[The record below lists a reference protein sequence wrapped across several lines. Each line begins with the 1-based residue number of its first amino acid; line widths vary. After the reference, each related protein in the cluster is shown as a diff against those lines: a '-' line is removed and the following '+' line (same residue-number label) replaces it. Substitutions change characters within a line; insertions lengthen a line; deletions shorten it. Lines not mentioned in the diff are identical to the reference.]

1 MEVYSTSM
9 STRHIATS
17 TLWQIASQ
25 VIMAALSIVAAKFVA
40 IGLSKELAGFYNSA
54 FGYLQIF
61 AILADFGLYA
71 VSVREV
77 SKAKEKEKILGT
89 LLVLRFGITLLSLG
103 SAILF
108 AFIVP
113 AWQGTPFPT
122 GIAIAALVPFFT
134 LLAGVLRAVF
144 QIHYKMQFVFIAEV
158 MQRALST
165 IGIGIFIWMGVRLST
180 DARVYEAFLW
190 IGGAGAALL
199 FLISFVYAELLMKI
213 RPHFDPVLLKRM
225 LLLAAPYGG
234 AYLFISLYR
243 QLDVAFI
250 SLLRPDFALQNA
262 HYGFA
267 GRVEDMAFLVP
278 TFLLN
283 SVLPILSKR
292 LSDNE
297 DVRDLLGKTFFIL
310 IVLGMIFLLFSYFW
324 SVPLTLLFATRDYL
338 TTPEL
343 AGTDRALELM
353 SIPMFL
359 NGIVLFCFYV
369 ALAKHA
375 WRSLLVTLA
384 GGVVL
389 TVLLNVLWT
398 PAYGFVGAAWALIV
412 VHVIL
417 AAALVPQT
425 LKISAI
431 TLRWSALGKC
441 AVFSAILGLFLS
453 VTAPLMT
460 TAGTILGGLALV
472 AVMIPFAAF
481 ATGLHRELLG
491 HR

>member
-1 MEVYSTSM
+1 M

-25 VIMAALSIVAAKFVA
+25 VIMAALSIVTAKFVA
-40 IGLSKELAGFYNSA
+40 VGLSKELAGFYNSA
-54 FGYLQIF
+54 YGFLQIF

-77 SKAKEKEKILGT
+77 SKAVEKEKILGT
-89 LLVLRFGITLLSLG
+89 LLVLRSGITVLSLG
-103 SAILF
+103 SAVLF
-108 AFIVP
+108 AFLIP
-113 AWQGTPFPT
+113 AWTSTPFSV
-122 GIAIAALVPFFT
+122 GIAIASLVPFFT
-134 LLAGVLRAVF
+134 LLAGVLRTVF

-158 MQRALST
+158 MQRILT
-165 IGIGIFIWMGVRLST
+165 TVGIGAFIWMGVRVS
-180 DARVYEAFLW
+180 DDPKIYEAFLW

-199 FLISFVYAELLMKI
+199 FAISFVYAEMLMKI
-213 RPHFDPVLLKRM
+213 RPYFEWALLKRM
-225 LLLAAPYGG
+225 LLLAAPYGA

-292 LSDNE
+292 LADKE
-297 DVRDLLGKTFFIL
+297 DVKDLLGKTLFIL

-338 TTPEL
+338 STPEL

-359 NGIVLFCFYV
+359 NGLVLFCFYV

-375 WRSLLVTLA
+375 WKSLLVILA
-384 GGVVL
+384 GGVVM
-389 TVLLNVLWT
+389 TIVLNLLWT
-398 PAYGFVGAAWALIV
+398 PVYGFVGAAWTLII
-412 VHVIL
+412 VHVL
-417 AAALVPQT
+417 LTLVLLPQT
-425 LKISAI
+425 LRVTRV
-431 TLRWSALGKC
+431 TLRWESLLRC

-460 TAGTILGGLALV
+460 NALTILGGLALV
-472 AVMIPFAAF
+472 GVMIPFAGF
-481 ATGLHRELLG
+481 ATGLHKELLKS
-491 HR
+491 